1 MMVLSVEQQGG
12 GRVAISGLPEL
23 NGYSNRGVDLQ
34 PAGAFER
41 FLIEKKGPFMQV
53 ELTVNSEFKTDGR
66 ILSEELH
73 QYYKEQA
80 F

>member
-1 MMVLSVEQQGG
+1 
-12 GRVAISGLPEL
+12 
-23 NGYSNRGVDLQ
+23 
-34 PAGAFER
+34 
-41 FLIEKKGPFMQV
+41 MQV
-53 ELTVNSEFKTDGR
+53 ELTVNSELKTDGR